1 MITIHQRHRSA
12 MARLAPI
19 GLLALSALLQIAPAS
34 AQENWPRVINGPRG
48 SITLTQM
55 PQRIVS
61 TSVTLTGTLLA
72 IGAPVIASGA
82 TTPNNPVADDQ
93 GFLRQ
98 WGEVAKHRQVKRL
111 YIGEANAEAVA
122 EENPDL
128 IVIAATGGDSALRLY
143 DQLSTLA
150 PTLVVSYDDQSWQ
163 QLARDLGRA
172 TGHEAGAE
180 AAISQFDARAQ
191 ALKSR
196 LTLPP
201 QPVSALVYQRDGK
214 AANVWTADSP
224 QGQLLRQLG
233 FTLAEP
239 PGSLAA
245 GQSMGRRQD
254 IIQLSGENLAAGL
267 NGQSLLLFAGN
278 DADTQALLANPFLA
292 HLPPVRNHQVYAL
305 GNDTFRLDY
314 YSAGHLLTQLERRFI
329 PQ

>member
-1 MITIHQRHRSA
+1 MHLALIT
-12 MARLAPI
+12 
-19 GLLALSALLQIAPAS
+19 LLAMPLLLQLTPAR
-34 AQENWPRVINGPRG
+34 AADHWPRVIDGPHG
-48 SITLTQM
+48 PVTLEQM

-72 IGAPVIASGA
+72 IGAPIIASGA
-82 TTPNNPVADDQ
+82 TTPNNRVADDQ

-98 WGEVAKHRQVKRL
+98 WGKVAKQRQVKRL
-111 YIGEANAEAVA
+111 YIGEVNAEAIA
-122 EENPDL
+122 AENPDL

-150 PTLVVSYDDQSWQ
+150 PTLIISYDDESWQ

-172 TGHEAGAE
+172 TGHETGAE
-180 AAISQFDARAQ
+180 AAISQFNVRAQ

-196 LTLPP
+196 LALPP

-214 AANVWTADSP
+214 AANVWTAHSP
-224 QGQLLRQLG
+224 QGQLLQQLG

-239 PGSLAA
+239 PSTLAT

-254 IIQLSGENLAAGL
+254 IVQLSGENLAAGL
-267 NGQSLLLFAGN
+267 NGQTLLLFAGN

-314 YSAGHLLTQLERRFI
+314 YSADHLLTQLERHFI
-329 PQ
+329 RR